1 MVKDFLDAVY
11 TQFFVCLGTPG
22 TPKKFKRKLSRQIS
36 FQAAGN
42 IAKWKARGQIK
53 QKPDTSQPIDLK
65 IDAKL
70 ESVNFYL
77 MTSQVDLGMRLMK
90 KRRQSKKNSQ
100 IIKNPQ
106 FLPK

>member
-1 MVKDFLDAVY
+1 M
-11 TQFFVCLGTPG
+11 
-22 TPKKFKRKLSRQIS
+22 SRQIS

-53 QKPDTSQPIDLK
+53 QKLDTSQPIDLK

-77 MTSQVDLGMRLMK
+77 MTSQVDLGM
-90 KRRQSKKNSQ
+90 NSNAVKSRVWNTSWSAANLFQ
-100 IIKNPQ
+100 N
-106 FLPK
+106 

>member
-1 MVKDFLDAVY
+1 M
-11 TQFFVCLGTPG
+11 
-22 TPKKFKRKLSRQIS
+22 SRQIS

-77 MTSQVDLGMRLMK
+77 MTSQVDLGM
-90 KRRQSKKNSQ
+90 NSNTV
-100 IIKNPQ
+100 KPRVWNTSWSA
-106 FLPK
+106 FGRNL